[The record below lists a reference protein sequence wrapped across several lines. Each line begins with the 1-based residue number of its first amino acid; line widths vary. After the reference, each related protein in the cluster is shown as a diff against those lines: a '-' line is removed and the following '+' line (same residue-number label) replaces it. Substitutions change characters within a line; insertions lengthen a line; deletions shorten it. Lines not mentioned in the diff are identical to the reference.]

1 MTKRNERIYTNRR
14 YLDAIDDHVVIFDG
28 AMGTNVQLYK
38 LEAEDFGGERYNGLN
53 EALVLSRPEIIE
65 EIHTSFL
72 NVGSE
77 AVETC
82 TFRGNRLTL
91 NEFGLG
97 DRVIEINRAAA
108 QIARRACD
116 KAARETGIPRFVAG
130 SMGPTGKLPS
140 GNDPDL
146 SNISFEELADVFYEQ
161 AQGLVEGG
169 ADVLLVETSQD
180 ILEVKAAVVGI
191 NRYFADAG
199 VRIPLQAQVT
209 LDVTG
214 KMLFG
219 TDIESALTTLE
230 ALPID
235 VIGINCSTGPEYM
248 REPIKF
254 LVENSTLPIS
264 VLPNAGLP
272 INVDGEAV
280 YPMEP
285 DPFSDMVAE
294 FASWG
299 VNVVGGCCGTT
310 PDHLAHLYRRVHG
323 HPFTALVSNTG
334 ADIQE
339 THFVRRRPKR
349 RTPQHEAKASS
360 NMKATPMVQKPAPTM
375 IGERVSS
382 LGSRKVKQLL
392 LADDYDSVV
401 QIGVEQVERGA
412 HMLDVLVAMTE
423 RTDEKEQMVT
433 LVKKLAMAVDVPLV
447 IDTTEADVAEAALAV
462 YPGRAIING
471 NNLENGRERIDRI
484 LPIASKY
491 GAGVLSMTIDEE
503 GMAKDRLTK
512 YAIAKRITEIAVDEF
527 GMRPEDL
534 IYDTLTF
541 PLTTGQEELRTSGME
556 TIEGIRLIKE
566 KIPGVMTALG
576 VSNVSFGI
584 GAAARGVL
592 NSVFLYYAVKAGLDM
607 AIINPAHVTPYAE
620 IPDDQRKLAEDLIF
634 NSDENALPRFIQ
646 YFEVNDVKL
655 TGAEVEDPTKDM
667 TSEQALHWQIV
678 HRKKDGLEH
687 LIDDSL
693 TRQDAVGVLNNVL
706 LPAMKEVGDK
716 FGSGELILPFVL
728 QSAEA
733 MKKAVGYLEQFMDK
747 VEGSTK
753 GTVVLA
759 TVYGDVHDI
768 GKNLVKTILSNNG
781 YTVHDLG
788 KQVPA
793 NTIIDKAQEYKAD
806 AIGLSALLVSTSK
819 QMPLIVNELARR
831 DLNYPVLI
839 GGAAINRK
847 FGRRILFLDDGG
859 QPYEPGV
866 FYCKDAFEGLS
877 VMDKLVN
884 PVERE
889 EFLAQIVDEAYE
901 EQGKPARGKKQATGN
916 AGLKTVKPAS
926 RIPTPPF
933 WGPKPIPYMPLEIV
947 LTHIHKPELFRLS
960 WGAKNA
966 HGEEWEKL
974 EAEFEAR
981 LDKMSKQAIRDK
993 SLRPQGVYGYFPVN
1007 SDGDDLIVWDWLP
1020 FSDNTNGTQP
1030 EKRELA
1036 RFHFPRQPQGEY
1048 LCISDYFAPADRGQV
1063 DTVALQIVTVGEAAS
1078 QKFDVLQQADNYSE
1092 AYYFHG
1098 LAVQAAEATAVYVH
1112 KHVQRELG
1120 IADQGKRYSW
1130 GYPACPDL
1138 EDHTIVMQLLPQA
1151 SELGLQL
1158 TESYQWVPEQSTAAI
1173 VVHHPDA
1180 KYYSVGNL
1188 DRAAQILGEE

>member
-1 MTKRNERIYTNRR
+1 
-14 YLDAIDDHVVIFDG
+14 
-28 AMGTNVQLYK
+28 
-38 LEAEDFGGERYNGLN
+38 
-53 EALVLSRPEIIE
+53 
-65 EIHTSFL
+65 
-72 NVGSE
+72 
-77 AVETC
+77 
-82 TFRGNRLTL
+82 
-91 NEFGLG
+91 
-97 DRVIEINRAAA
+97 
-108 QIARRACD
+108 
-116 KAARETGIPRFVAG
+116 
-130 SMGPTGKLPS
+130 
-140 GNDPDL
+140 
-146 SNISFEELADVFYEQ
+146 
-161 AQGLVEGG
+161 
-169 ADVLLVETSQD
+169 
-180 ILEVKAAVVGI
+180 
-191 NRYFADAG
+191 
-199 VRIPLQAQVT
+199 
-209 LDVTG
+209 
-214 KMLFG
+214 
-219 TDIESALTTLE
+219 
-230 ALPID
+230 
-235 VIGINCSTGPEYM
+235 
-248 REPIKF
+248 
-254 LVENSTLPIS
+254 
-264 VLPNAGLP
+264 
-272 INVDGEAV
+272 
-280 YPMEP
+280 
-285 DPFSDMVAE
+285 
-294 FASWG
+294 
-299 VNVVGGCCGTT
+299 
-310 PDHLAHLYRRVHG
+310 
-323 HPFTALVSNTG
+323 
-334 ADIQE
+334 
-339 THFVRRRPKR
+339 
-349 RTPQHEAKASS
+349 
-360 NMKATPMVQKPAPTM
+360 
-375 IGERVSS
+375 
-382 LGSRKVKQLL
+382 
-392 LADDYDSVV
+392 
-401 QIGVEQVERGA
+401 
-412 HMLDVLVAMTE
+412 
-423 RTDEKEQMVT
+423 
-433 LVKKLAMAVDVPLV
+433 VPLV
-447 IDTTEADVAEAALAV
+447 IDTTEAEVAEAALSV

-471 NNLENGRERIDRI
+471 NNLENGRERIDKI
-484 LPIASKY
+484 LPIACKY
-491 GAGVLSMTIDEE
+491 GAGVLSMTIDED

-512 YAIAKRITEIAVDEF
+512 YAIAKRITDIAVNEY

-534 IYDTLTF
+534 IFDTLTF
-541 PLTTGQEELRTSGME
+541 PLTTGQEELRTSGIE

-566 KIPGVMTALG
+566 NIPGVMTALG

-592 NSVFLYYAVKAGLDM
+592 NSVFLYHAVKAGLDM

-620 IPDDQRKLAEDLIF
+620 IPEEQRKLAEDLIF

-646 YFEVNDVKL
+646 YFEQNDVKL
-655 TGAEVEDPTKDM
+655 AGAEVEDPTKDM

-678 HRKKDGLEH
+678 HRKKDGLER
-687 LIDDSL
+687 LIDDCL

-747 VEGSTK
+747 VEGTTK

-793 NTIIDKAQEYKAD
+793 NTIIEKAQEYNAD

-831 DLNYPVLI
+831 NLHYPVLI

-847 FGRRILFLDDGG
+847 FGRRILFLDESG

-901 EQGKPARGKKQATGN
+901 EQGKPARGKKQSTVN
-916 AGLKTVKPAS
+916 AGLKTVKPAP

-933 WGPKPIPYMPLEIV
+933 WGPKLIPYMPLEIV

-966 HGEEWEKL
+966 HGEEWAKL

-981 LDKMSKQAIRDK
+981 LERMSKDAIRDK
-993 SLRPQGVYGYFPVN
+993 SLKPQGVYGYFPVN

-1020 FSDNTNGTQP
+1020 FADNGTEP

-1036 RFHFPRQPQGEY
+1036 RFQFPRQPQGEY
-1048 LCISDYFAPADRGQV
+1048 LCISDYFAPVDSGQV
-1063 DTVALQIVTVGEAAS
+1063 DTVALQIVTVGEAAAE
-1078 QKFDVLQQADNYSE
+1078 KFNSLQQADNYSE
-1092 AYYFHG
+1092 AYFYHG
-1098 LAVQAAEATAVYVH
+1098 LSVQAAEATAVYVH
-1112 KHVQRELG
+1112 KHIQRELG
-1120 IADQGKRYSW
+1120 IGDQGKRYSW

-1138 EDHTIVMQLLPQA
+1138 EDHTVVLQLLPQA